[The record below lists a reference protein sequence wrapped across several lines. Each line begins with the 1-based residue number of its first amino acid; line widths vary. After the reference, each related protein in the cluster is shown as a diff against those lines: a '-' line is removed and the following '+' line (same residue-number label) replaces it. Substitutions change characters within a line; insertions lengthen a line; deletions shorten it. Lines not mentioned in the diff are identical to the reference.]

1 MSRCVQSGPHAR
13 SPGGSS
19 WSKAWQKQSC
29 QKRQEGPN
37 SASLQSLLY
46 ESKQHI
52 CVDAAPQIQT
62 SIPQNYKTSENI
74 YSLPVWFW
82 QFRRRLVRFV
92 QNDNGGTTN
101 ARTETSECSI
111 RLYKVIR
118 CLQSSSSLPII
129 SGVWAQTLR
138 HNSAMAQS
146 DLQLPTLWQACHQ
159 SCTFSSFGF
168 YIYCSAGRL
177 CTTVVC
183 TLHDQIQWHARTRR
197 KMERWKDVE
206 RHQLKIDL
214 TSGHLILVS
223 DDVQLENRTWKPT
236 KPARITSA
244 MNSASTKRQN
254 DRKHTWQYSA
264 CLTLQTCLI
273 IWVTKHL
280 QLGLLLHSQV
290 LKPLY

>member
-1 MSRCVQSGPHAR
+1 MCPVWAACSKPRRVVLIQGLTKTELPEA
-13 SPGGSS
+13 PGGAKQRITAEPSLRVQAAHLCGCCASNPDINSS
-19 WSKAWQKQSC
+19 KF
-29 QKRQEGPN
+29 
-37 SASLQSLLY
+37 
-46 ESKQHI
+46 H
-52 CVDAAPQIQT
+52 
-62 SIPQNYKTSENI
+62 KTSENI

-101 ARTETSECSI
+101 ARTETSECI
-111 RLYKVIR
+111 IKLYKVIW

-183 TLHDQIQWHARTRR
+183 TVHDQIHWIGLR
-197 KMERWKDVE
+197 
-206 RHQLKIDL
+206 
-214 TSGHLILVS
+214 
-223 DDVQLENRTWKPT
+223 EN
-236 KPARITSA
+236 
-244 MNSASTKRQN
+244 
-254 DRKHTWQYSA
+254 
-264 CLTLQTCLI
+264 LQETMVFTIKYRVFL
-273 IWVTKHL
+273 
-280 QLGLLLHSQV
+280 
-290 LKPLY
+290 